1 MLRSELERFI
11 SEDLGVWDISSGII
25 PEIDARATI
34 IAKEDCII
42 SGLTEASELF
52 EYFGIMSRS
61 LYDDGEYVSSGSII
75 MEVCGNA
82 RKILQAER
90 LVLNFLARMSGIST
104 LTREYVVRAEESSRN
119 VRVACTRKTTPG
131 FRIYEKR
138 AVFLGGG
145 DAHRFNLSDAVLIKD
160 NHIKILGLDE
170 CIARAKRL
178 ASFTKKI
185 EVEVESLEDML
196 RAAELGVDIVMFD
209 NMKPY
214 EIKRGVELLKA
225 KGLKE
230 NLILEA
236 SGGITIENIKDYA
249 STGVDVISIGALT
262 RDAKWID
269 LSLEMETG
277 NALE

>member
-1 MLRSELERFI
+1 
-11 SEDLGVWDISSGII
+11 
-25 PEIDARATI
+25 
-34 IAKEDCII
+34 
-42 SGLTEASELF
+42 
-52 EYFGIMSRS
+52 
-61 LYDDGEYVSSGSII
+61 
-75 MEVCGNA
+75 
-82 RKILQAER
+82 
-90 LVLNFLARMSGIST
+90 
-104 LTREYVVRAEESSRN
+104 
-119 VRVACTRKTTPG
+119 TPG

-170 CIARAKRL
+170 CVARAKRL

-196 RAAELGVDIVMFD
+196 HAAELGVDIIMFD
-209 NMKPY
+209 NMEPY
-214 EIKRGVELLKA
+214 EIRRGVEILRA

-230 NLILEA
+230 HLILEA
-236 SGGITIENIKDYA
+236 SGGITMESIEDYA

-269 LSLEMETG
+269 ISLEMETG
-277 NALE
+277 DALE

>member
-11 SEDLGVWDISSGII
+11 SEDLGVCDVSSAII
-25 PEIDARATI
+25 PEIDTKATI

-42 SGLTEASELF
+42 SGLTEASEIF
-52 EYFGIMSRS
+52 EYFGLMSRS
-61 LYDDGEYVSSGSII
+61 LYDEGECVTAGSII
-75 MEVCGNA
+75 MEVRGNA

-104 LTREYVVRAEESSRN
+104 LTRECVVRAEGSSRN

-131 FRIYEKR
+131 FRVHEKR

-145 DAHRFNLSDAVLIKD
+145 DVHRFSLSDAVLIKD
-160 NHIKILGLDE
+160 NHIKILGLE
-170 CIARAKRL
+170 SCVAKAKRL

-185 EVEVESLEDML
+185 EIEVESLEDML
-196 RAAELGVDIVMFD
+196 RAAELGVDIIMFD
-209 NMKPY
+209 NMEPSV
-214 EIKRGVELLKA
+214 IRRGVEILRA

-230 NLILEA
+230 HLILEA
-236 SGGITIENIKDYA
+236 SGGITLATIEDYA
-249 STGVDVISIGALT
+249 STGVDVISMGDLT

-269 LSLEMETG
+269 LSLEMETD